1 MIPPQKKNL
10 LEKNTRKRIKRE
22 EIDKTHRHTEK
33 IRQMMPSDTGNK
45 DCSDAATRPKKGKWY
60 PPEGK
65 IFP

>member
-1 MIPPQKKNL
+1 MTGVLIGKQN
-10 LEKNTRKRIKRE
+10 RHMVRKRE
-22 EIDKTHRHTEK
+22 EIDTTHRHTEK
-33 IRQMMPSDTGNK
+33 IRQVMPSGNGNK